1 MKCESC
7 DIELT
12 AIPLW
17 RHGRQFCCSG
27 CADGGPCI
35 CSYVDDPGRLGKSD
49 GRTPRVRE
57 LLDRYDQSLEEASQ
71 LRSGGADAPLEAKT
85 TGRER

>member
-12 AIPLW
+12 ALPMW
-17 RHGRQFCCSG
+17 RGDRQYCCSG

-35 CSYVDDPGRLGKSD
+35 CSYVDDPARLGAD
-49 GRTPRVRE
+49 GKEAPMAVRD
-57 LLDRYDQSLEEASQ
+57 LLDRYDRSLQGVYPA
-71 LRSGGADAPLEAKT
+71 GGKR
-85 TGRER
+85 GREP

>member
-12 AIPLW
+12 VVPLW
-17 RHGRQFCCSG
+17 REDSCFCCSG

-35 CSYVDDPGRLGKSD
+35 CSYVDDPARLGSD
-49 GRTPRVRE
+49 SSEPAGVGE
-57 LLDRYDQSLEEASQ
+57 LLDRYDAPARHGWVQALKEIWNSQ
-71 LRSGGADAPLEAKT
+71 
-85 TGRER
+85 

>member
-12 AIPLW
+12 ALPLW
-17 RHGRQFCCSG
+17 RDDRYFCCSG

-35 CSYVDDPGRLGKSD
+35 CSYVDDPARLGKGAGSA
-49 GRTPRVRE
+49 PVRVNE
-57 LLDRYDQSLEEASQ
+57 LLDRYDQAPDSRSQ
-71 LRSGGADAPLEAKT
+71 AN
-85 TGRER
+85 GRQL